1 MKKNTK
7 GFTLIEL
14 LAVIVVL
21 AVIALIATPIV
32 LNLVK
37 EAKVGAAR
45 ESVTSYMKAV
55 ENSVLKEMV
64 NGKNVTFCETYNID
78 GKTLSVP
85 KDATNTDKC
94 VKSLTVDVSGNVP
107 SAGTVKM
114 EADGSNITAE
124 GVKVDTYGPFTY
136 TQSTG
141 TSDGT
146 KS

>member
-37 EAKVGAAR
+37 EAKEGAAR

-55 ENSVLKEMV
+55 ENTVLKEMV
-64 NGKNVTFCETYNID
+64 NGKDVTFCTSYTID
-78 GKTLSVP
+78 GTTLTGTGDCKT
-85 KDATNTDKC
+85 
-94 VKSLTVDVSGNVP
+94 SLTVDVSGKGP
-107 SAGTVKM
+107 TAGTVKM

>member
-37 EAKVGAAR
+37 EAKEEAAR

-55 ENSVLKEMV
+55 ENTVLKEMV
-64 NGKNVTFCETYNID
+64 NGKDVTFCTSYTID
-78 GKTLSVP
+78 GTTLTGTGDCKT
-85 KDATNTDKC
+85 
-94 VKSLTVDVSGNVP
+94 SLTVDVSGKGP
-107 SAGTVKM
+107 TAGTVKM

-136 TQSTG
+136 TQSA
-141 TSDGT
+141 GT
-146 KS
+146 KAS

>member
-37 EAKVGAAR
+37 EAREGAAR

-55 ENSVLKEMV
+55 ENAVLKEMV
-64 NGKNVTFCETYNID
+64 NGTDGTNVVFCTEYTISGTTLTGKGSD
-78 GKTLSVP
+78 CKTPLTVEVSGKTP
-85 KDATNTDKC
+85 AE
-94 VKSLTVDVSGNVP
+94 
-107 SAGTVKM
+107 GTVTM
-114 EADGSNITAE
+114 EADGSNITAK
-124 GVKVDTYGPFTY
+124 GVKVDTYGPFKY
-136 TQSTG
+136 TQSAGKTEIE
-141 TSDGT
+141 S
-146 KS
+146 

>member
-1 MKKNTK
+1 MKRNTK

-37 EAKVGAAR
+37 EAKEGAAR

-55 ENSVLKEMV
+55 ENTVLKEMV
-64 NGKNVTFCETYNID
+64 NGKDVTFCETYTISGTTLTGTGSD
-78 GKTLSVP
+78 CKT
-85 KDATNTDKC
+85 T
-94 VKSLTVDVSGNVP
+94 LTVDVSGKGP
-107 SAGTVKM
+107 TAGTVNM
-114 EADGSNITAE
+114 EADGSNITAN

-136 TQSTG
+136 TQS
-141 TSDGT
+141 DGT
-146 KS
+146 KKS

>member
-55 ENSVLKEMV
+55 ENTVLKEMV
-64 NGKNVTFCETYNID
+64 NGKEVVFCTEYTISGTTLT
-78 GKTLSVP
+78 GKGTECKTP
-85 KDATNTDKC
+85 
-94 VKSLTVDVSGNVP
+94 LTVDVSGKGP
-107 SAGTVKM
+107 TAGTVTM
-114 EADGSNITAE
+114 NADGSDIKAT

>member
-37 EAKVGAAR
+37 EAKEGAAR

-64 NGKNVTFCETYNID
+64 NGTNVAFCQEYTIS
-78 GKTLSVP
+78 GTTLKCTGEPEKT
-85 KDATNTDKC
+85 
-94 VKSLTVDVSGNVP
+94 LTVDVSGNTP
-107 SAGTVKM
+107 TKGTVAMKT
-114 EADGSNITAE
+114 DGSEITAT
-124 GVKVDTYGPFTY
+124 GVYVTDAYGPFTY
-136 TQSTG
+136 TQSA
-141 TSDGT
+141 GT
-146 KS
+146 KKVKES

>member
-1 MKKNTK
+1 MKRNTK

-37 EAKVGAAR
+37 EARVGAAR

-55 ENSVLKEMV
+55 ENTVLKEMV
-64 NGKNVTFCETYNID
+64 NGKDVTFCISYTID
-78 GKTLSVP
+78 GTTLTGTGECKT
-85 KDATNTDKC
+85 N
-94 VKSLTVDVSGNVP
+94 LTVDVSGKGP
-107 SAGTVKM
+107 TAGTVTMKP
-114 EADGSNITAE
+114 DGSEIKAT
-124 GVKVDTYGPFTY
+124 GVKVDTYGPFKY

-141 TSDGT
+141 TSDET
-146 KS
+146 KAGS

>member
-37 EAKVGAAR
+37 EAKKGAAR

-55 ENSVLKEMV
+55 ENTVLKEMV
-64 NGKNVTFCETYNID
+64 NGKNVTFCTSYTID
-78 GKTLSVP
+78 GTTLTGTGECKT
-85 KDATNTDKC
+85 T
-94 VKSLTVDVSGNVP
+94 LTVDVSGKGP
-107 SAGTVKM
+107 TAGTVTMKP
-114 EADGSNITAE
+114 DGSEIKAT
-124 GVKVDTYGPFTY
+124 GVKVDTYGPFKY
-136 TQSTG
+136 SQSDG
-141 TSDGT
+141 TSDET
-146 KS
+146 KVES

>member
-37 EAKVGAAR
+37 EAKEGAAR

-55 ENSVLKEMV
+55 ENTVLKEMV
-64 NGKNVTFCETYNID
+64 NGKDVTFCTSYTID
-78 GKTLSVP
+78 GTTL
-85 KDATNTDKC
+85 KC
-94 VKSLTVDVSGNVP
+94 TGDPEKKLTVDVSGKGP
-107 SAGTVKM
+107 TAGTVTM
-114 EADGSNITAE
+114 NADGSDIKAT
-124 GVKVDTYGPFTY
+124 GVKVDTYGPFKY
-136 TQSTG
+136 SQ
-141 TSDGT
+141 SDGT
-146 KS
+146 SVETKVES

>member
-37 EAKVGAAR
+37 EAKEGAAR

-55 ENSVLKEMV
+55 ENTVLKEMV
-64 NGKNVTFCETYNID
+64 NGKNVTFCTSYTID
-78 GKTLSVP
+78 GTLLKCTGDPEKT
-85 KDATNTDKC
+85 
-94 VKSLTVDVSGNVP
+94 LTVDVSGKGP
-107 SAGTVKM
+107 TAGTVTMKT
-114 EADGSNITAE
+114 DGSEIKAT
-124 GVKVDTYGPFTY
+124 GVKVDTYGPFKY
-136 TQSTG
+136 SQ
-141 TSDGT
+141 SDGT
-146 KS
+146 SVETKAES

>member
-37 EAKVGAAR
+37 EAKEGAAR

-55 ENSVLKEMV
+55 ENTVLKEMV
-64 NGKNVTFCETYNID
+64 NGKDVTFCTSYTID
-78 GKTLSVP
+78 GTTLTGTGDCKT
-85 KDATNTDKC
+85 
-94 VKSLTVDVSGNVP
+94 SLTVDVSGKGP
-107 SAGTVKM
+107 TAGTVKM

-136 TQSTG
+136 TQSA
-141 TSDGT
+141 GT
-146 KS
+146 KAS

>member
-55 ENSVLKEMV
+55 ENTVLKEMV
-64 NGKNVTFCETYNID
+64 NGKDVVFCTSYTID
-78 GKTLSVP
+78 GTTLTGTGDCKAP
-85 KDATNTDKC
+85 
-94 VKSLTVDVSGNVP
+94 LTVDVSGKGP
-107 SAGTVKM
+107 TAGTVKM
-114 EADGSNITAE
+114 NADGSNITAE

>member
-37 EAKVGAAR
+37 EAKEGAAR

-55 ENSVLKEMV
+55 ENTVLKEMV
-64 NGKNVTFCETYNID
+64 NGTNVVFCTEYTISGTTLTGTGSD
-78 GKTLSVP
+78 CKTPLTVEVSGKTP
-85 KDATNTDKC
+85 TE
-94 VKSLTVDVSGNVP
+94 
-107 SAGTVKM
+107 GTVNM
-114 EADGSNITAE
+114 EADGSNIRAT
-124 GVKVDTYGPFTY
+124 GVIVDAYGPFKY
-136 TQSTG
+136 TQSA
-141 TSDGT
+141 GT
-146 KS
+146 KAGS